1 MSSQT
6 NIPNSFFG
14 YGIAIFPF
22 LLLIGPLI
30 SELFL
35 ISLIFFS
42 FFIIIKE
49 KKVFYLNRFLVFFG
63 IFYLSTL
70 FSTLINFYNFDY
82 AIGGIL
88 YFRIPLFAISI
99 WFILDN
105 FKFSDKKIVLFY
117 GIFFLILIFDSLL
130 QFYYGKN
137 LFGYAYQF
145 HYLLDDLTVY
155 ENCNLVFKI
164 AKNYNDQSSKILQIL
179 DELGIS
185 HLRDS
190 YPYML
195 SGGERQR
202 VAIARAIVHQP
213 RFVIMD
219 EPTGNLDQDNA
230 EIIQDLT
237 IKLSKNHNIGIVV
250 ATHDLQY
257 ADKLDCVFRIE
268 KGDLKSI

>member
-1 MSSQT
+1 
-6 NIPNSFFG
+6 
-14 YGIAIFPF
+14 
-22 LLLIGPLI
+22 
-30 SELFL
+30 
-35 ISLIFFS
+35 
-42 FFIIIKE
+42 
-49 KKVFYLNRFLVFFG
+49 
-63 IFYLSTL
+63 
-70 FSTLINFYNFDY
+70 
-82 AIGGIL
+82 
-88 YFRIPLFAISI
+88 
-99 WFILDN
+99 
-105 FKFSDKKIVLFY
+105 
-117 GIFFLILIFDSLL
+117 
-130 QFYYGKN
+130 
-137 LFGYAYQF
+137 
-145 HYLLDDLTVY
+145 LLDDLTVY